1 MPNSEEKQVEQLL
14 INANQALNFL
24 RTVIDDLLLTK
35 DKLSHNSLIR
45 LIETQEKYKK
55 HKAVLVNIENLLG
68 EQQYSISSRL
78 NKSLAENL
86 RKRISIIIEKAIELD
101 KER

>member
-35 DKLSHNSLIR
+35 DKLLHNSLIR
-45 LIETQEKYKK
+45 LIEAQEKYKK
-55 HKAVLVNIENLLG
+55 HKAVLVNIEKLLG
-68 EQQYSISSRL
+68 KQQYPVPSRL
-78 NKSLAENL
+78 SKSLAENL

>member
-1 MPNSEEKQVEQLL
+1 MPNSEEKQVKQLL

-24 RTVIDDLLLTK
+24 RIVIDDLLLIK
-35 DKLSHNSLIR
+35 DELSNNSLIR
-45 LIETQEKYKK
+45 LVEAQEKYKK
-55 HKAVLVNIENLLG
+55 HKAVLINIEKLIG
-68 EQQYSISSRL
+68 KQEYPISLRL
-78 NKSLAENL
+78 SKFLANNL

>member
-14 INANQALNFL
+14 VNANQALNFL
-24 RTVIDDLLLTK
+24 RTVIDDLLLTRHE
-35 DKLSHNSLIR
+35 LSHNSLIR
-45 LIETQEKYKK
+45 LIEAQEKYKK
-55 HKAVLVNIENLLG
+55 HKAVLVNIEKLLG
-68 EQQYSISSRL
+68 EQQYSISSKL
-78 NKSLAENL
+78 NKFLANSL

>member
-14 INANQALNFL
+14 INENQALNFL
-24 RTVIDDLLLTK
+24 RTVLDDLLLRK
-35 DKLSHNSLIR
+35 DELSHNSLTR
-45 LIETQEKYKK
+45 LIEAQEKYKK
-55 HKAVLVNIENLLG
+55 HKAVLVNVGKLLG
-68 EQQYSISSRL
+68 EQQYFISSRL
-78 NKSLAENL
+78 SKSLANNL